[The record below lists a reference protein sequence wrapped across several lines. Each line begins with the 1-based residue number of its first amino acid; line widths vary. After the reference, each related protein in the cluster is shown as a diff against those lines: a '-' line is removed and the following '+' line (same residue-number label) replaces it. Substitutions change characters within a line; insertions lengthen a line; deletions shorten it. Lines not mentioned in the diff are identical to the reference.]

1 MVRIVF
7 SLVGHY
13 KRDNM
18 LIVAKVLGVKVMSQ
32 LNCLNL
38 CEIIHHLYELIPD
51 FQEIITK
58 ANEIAGFDKCERIY
72 IGSYFCGQYF
82 LHQSKEMLDELR
94 GFCEKEGVAL
104 TLVVPTFSEKDLE
117 RGKEKLAT
125 IKEWLGKIIDEVVV
139 NDYGML
145 AYVSDRYH
153 VSLHLG
159 RLFTKDYRDP
169 RYEEYFNQVLS
180 PKIFNKYMLELVKA
194 FKVKGVE
201 FDPTHVGINFR
212 EAPEELIVGIHGPY
226 CYMTTGHICEYASLN
241 KEIDKKFRPNNPCT
255 HECSSHIISYDLEDD
270 REWLRIGK
278 TIYFEN
284 RECSI
289 YELEHMRMIY
299 FPIDLEVGK

>member
-58 ANEIAGFDKCERIY
+58 ANEIARFDKCERIY

-125 IKEWLGKIIDEVVV
+125 L
-139 NDYGML
+139 L
-145 AYVSDRYH
+145 TR
-153 VSLHLG
+153 
-159 RLFTKDYRDP
+159 
-169 RYEEYFNQVLS
+169 
-180 PKIFNKYMLELVKA
+180 
-194 FKVKGVE
+194 
-201 FDPTHVGINFR
+201 
-212 EAPEELIVGIHGPY
+212 
-226 CYMTTGHICEYASLN
+226 
-241 KEIDKKFRPNNPCT
+241 
-255 HECSSHIISYDLEDD
+255 
-270 REWLRIGK
+270 
-278 TIYFEN
+278 
-284 RECSI
+284 SI
-289 YELEHMRMIY
+289 YTVKHCAVCRSWTYIY
-299 FPIDLEVGK
+299 YYSVPD